1 MVARGD
7 HQEGLDYHTC
17 PLQCNENV
25 PEGIT
30 PPQEPVAVDRH
41 PHPKGDYRE
50 NVAAEHQIAAVLVTG
65 RGLAAENISPADRRL
80 VGLVANL
87 AVLCWPWQR
96 RDHVCEETKRVPQG
110 NEGHQPDGRG
120 DSVLADLVR
129 VRRECW
135 HQEHRQNN
143 HGKVE
148 VHGELVRPL
157 PAGIHL
163 GDPLK
168 PKILKRRQLH
178 MAAEC
183 EVAVRALRQIPNHE
197 HNYGDMGQL
206 ATKIAP
212 SSFNRS
218 PTSRQYPREQTV
230 RHRED
235 HPAHPPLP
243 TPACISS
250 RSGCAAWKLSFRSLI
265 TVRFPGGA
273 AGRRCADEE
282 MCDVRARGPP
292 GFAAGSA
299 EHLLERL
306 NGRGSGRRSRR
317 SPVPVVC

>member
-1 MVARGD
+1 MMKPFPLPHPLNPYKLPPCRSQIPLPLPPSGCSQLSLARGFSGFDVPKRPGRLQRPEKLTHPPVLLGSIPPVHCDPCHRCHIGPHNEVHGVMVARGD

-197 HNYGDMGQL
+197 HNYGRYGPVGHQNCALQL
-206 ATKIAP
+206 QP
-212 SSFNRS
+212 L
-218 PTSRQYPREQTV
+218 
-230 RHRED
+230 
-235 HPAHPPLP
+235 AHIPPISARTDS
-243 TPACISS
+243 TP
-250 RSGCAAWKLSFRSLI
+250 
-265 TVRFPGGA
+265 
-273 AGRRCADEE
+273 
-282 MCDVRARGPP
+282 
-292 GFAAGSA
+292 
-299 EHLLERL
+299 
-306 NGRGSGRRSRR
+306 
-317 SPVPVVC
+317 